1 MTVGLS
7 DYIHIF
13 AKVVR
18 PSGVERPADVLKIK
32 IIDVHAEFGTFAV
45 TDVIYA
51 GLLLVDAIVR
61 LNAAEHGIRKA
72 SWVISHL
79 TRFLYITENEL
90 LAAYE
95 KDFSRDLGHWR
106 ERENV

>member
-13 AKVVR
+13 AIVVR
-18 PSGVERPADVLKIK
+18 PSGVERHADVLK
-32 IIDVHAEFGTFAV
+32 IDVHAEFGTFAV

-51 GLLLVDAIVR
+51 VLVDAIGR

-79 TRFLYITENEL
+79 ARF
-90 LAAYE
+90 
-95 KDFSRDLGHWR
+95 F
-106 ERENV
+106 V

>member
-1 MTVGLS
+1 MVDFSLKDVGLS

-18 PSGVERPADVLKIK
+18 PSGVERPADVLKI
-32 IIDVHAEFGTFAV
+32 DVHAEFGTFAV

-51 GLLLVDAIVR
+51 GLLLVDAIGR

-79 TRFLYITENEL
+79 ARF
-90 LAAYE
+90 
-95 KDFSRDLGHWR
+95 F
-106 ERENV
+106 V

>member
-1 MTVGLS
+1 MVFFLWMTVGLS

-13 AKVVR
+13 AIVVR

-51 GLLLVDAIVR
+51 GLLLVDAIGR

-72 SWVISHL
+72 RWVISHL
-79 TRFLYITENEL
+79 ARF
-90 LAAYE
+90 
-95 KDFSRDLGHWR
+95 F
-106 ERENV
+106 V

>member
-1 MTVGLS
+1 METWQSLREHIHKEWMVFFLWMSVGLS

-13 AKVVR
+13 AIVVR
-18 PSGVERPADVLKIK
+18 PSGVERPADVLK
-32 IIDVHAEFGTFAV
+32 IDVHAEFGTFAV

-51 GLLLVDAIVR
+51 GLLLVDAIGR

-79 TRFLYITENEL
+79 ARF
-90 LAAYE
+90 
-95 KDFSRDLGHWR
+95 F
-106 ERENV
+106 V